1 MNLSER
7 GLDLIKSFEG
17 YHTALP
23 DGRCI
28 AYICPAGK
36 VTIGWGCTRGITLG
50 MIWTKDQAEAGLR
63 KELAI
68 HEAAVARLVTVDIN
82 SNQRDA
88 LISFAYNLGNDA
100 LSGSTLLKKL
110 NKGDYVGA
118 QAEFMRWIKHTD
130 PKTGQKVDSRGLA
143 IRRAKEAALFAE
155 RTEEENEVKPELIM
169 PQTVAAPKEPMPP
182 AAKGSLIAGGGIVAG
197 KAAEKGAEA
206 LIAAPPPAVTDTVAN
221 VDVWNKLG
229 KSAETLS
236 TGLWKSPAFATALI
250 VVLIACI
257 CGPWAWAKLKGAN
270 SQ

>member
-23 DGRCI
+23 DGRCT

-36 VTIGWGCTRGITLG
+36 ITIGWGCTRGVKMG
-50 MIWTKDQAEAGLR
+50 MIWTKDQAEAALR
-63 KELAI
+63 KELAG

-88 LISFAYNLGNDA
+88 LISFAYNLGDEK
-100 LSGSTLLKKL
+100 LRTSTLLKKL

-130 PKTGQKVDSRGLA
+130 PETGKKVDSRGLA

-155 RTEEENEVKPELIM
+155 RTEEENEVKGEMIM
-169 PQTVAAPKEPMPP
+169 AQAVVAPKEPMSPGTKV
-182 AAKGSLIAGGGIVAG
+182 AVVGTGGVVAG
-197 KAAEKGAEA
+197 KAVEKGADA

-221 VDVWNKLG
+221 VDMWNKLG

-250 VVLIACI
+250 VVLLACI

-270 SQ
+270 Q